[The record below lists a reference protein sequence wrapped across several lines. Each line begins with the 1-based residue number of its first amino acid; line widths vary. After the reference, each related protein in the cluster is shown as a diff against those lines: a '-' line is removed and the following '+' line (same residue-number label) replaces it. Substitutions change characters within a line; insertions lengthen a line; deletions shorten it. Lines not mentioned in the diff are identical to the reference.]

1 MKKLFMVLFV
11 SLLMIPLFT
20 YAESVNYT
28 SMNLDEALT
37 QEGIEHD
44 FSNYRENDKQVVIYL
59 FRGNGCGFCRNFL
72 TFLNSIVDEYGE
84 YFRVA
89 SYEVWYDDNNAA
101 LAEDVAS
108 FMGDN
113 LSGVPYIVIGD
124 KTFPGFVN
132 ELEEDIKNAI
142 MDEYNK
148 KDRYDVFEA
157 MEKARKEE
165 EKAKKKGEVNYVL
178 LISCNLLIV
187 LSATLIII
195 GYVNNKFNLVMK
207 AIEENKN

>member
-1 MKKLFMVLFV
+1 MKKIFMVLFL

-20 YAESVNYT
+20 YAETVNYS
-28 SMNLDEALT
+28 SMNLDEALA

-44 FSNYRENDKQVVIYL
+44 FSNYKENDKQVVIYL

-72 TFLNSIVDEYGE
+72 TFLNSIIDDYGE
-84 YFRVA
+84 YFRVV

>member
-124 KTFPGFVN
+124 QTFPGFID
-132 ELEEDIKNAI
+132 ELGEDIKNAI
-142 MDEYNK
+142 VEEYNE

-165 EKAKKKGEVNYVL
+165 EKAQKNGEVNYVL

-195 GYVNNKFNLVMK
+195 GYVNNKFNLVMN
-207 AIEENKN
+207 AIKEK